1 MSTSFPLPLECLQMV
16 IHHLASQSD
25 GNTLATMTDYRNSD
39 TIHRQ
44 LQLARVLLLSLPSV
58 SSSASNNNNNNNNNN
73 NDNDDENNA
82 IRHVTD
88 DLKAAYLQD
97 SNQSENN
104 TDGPTKPASTT
115 ITITTSTFLPYYIFV
130 ASASCDTNVFSLE
143 GLFRNEVLMD
153 RPEFLAFLQQTGL
166 KDWYL
171 ADEPFRR
178 FIWGSRESIVVDAV
192 AEALRRDF
200 TWALCSNAEHI
211 QILTISVSGVLRYL
225 SIVRRFKV
233 LSNIV
238 FQLDRTLT
246 NDLSGVDVMAVKEK
260 EVLSRHQEGRA
271 RYLDEMVLFV
281 QDHRRHH
288 PNVLKVARCTN
299 NRHFQERCPDEYHFR
314 LLQLLPP
321 LFKPQY
327 LDYRNWA
334 QFVANIAA
342 TDVSFV
348 KMVCLKISGAV
359 KERKDFESGIELQR
373 PLVTLKE
380 FIIKY
385 DSPSFGSQ
393 LSDVL
398 YAFNNTLET
407 VHVRGFRPNNEDDH
421 DHQTPSEFSIGMGH
435 NDGDGKLLP
444 LRCFDLRLSELW
456 VNTNYIFLQIHP
468 EFLIRCPR
476 LRSVD
481 LEDKR
486 SQYSLEE
493 VVHWEP
499 ADLPELD
506 RLCLTGTPAL
516 AFHPETL
523 RTTQSLTNLDLRM
536 LFMGNYSFIPPPE
549 EFDEAEQEETSG
561 SESHDDDDDDIT
573 STTIPL
579 PRHPL
584 PNLTDLTLTSEFAY
598 RFQFRML
605 DKTPSL
611 SYLSIDINSLS
622 RAHKRT
628 VGIADLVKPGYHH
641 PAMMMDKDDDNDT
654 KEAWKEFE
662 YIHVPTLVKFFLD
675 GPWNLDD
682 RVLQI
687 LFSRVAPRTE
697 KVYMVNCTGFSLVEW
712 VDSTSRLLGALQE
725 ADATFSVTENPELIA
740 EAGLVEI
747 FDEGSYH
754 TWTKYKLV
762 DPAANRVAD
771 SPLPLYVF
779 RSSDEL

>member
-25 GNTLATMTDYRNSD
+25 GNTLASLLRVNKYVCFATLPILYQDPFRLPFCKAMTDYRNSD

-58 SSSASNNNNNNNNNN
+58 SSSASNNNNNNN

-523 RTTQSLTNLDLRM
+523 RTTQK
-536 LFMGNYSFIPPPE
+536 
-549 EFDEAEQEETSG
+549 
-561 SESHDDDDDDIT
+561 
-573 STTIPL
+573 
-579 PRHPL
+579 L

>member
-1 MSTSFPLPLECLQMV
+1 
-16 IHHLASQSD
+16 
-25 GNTLATMTDYRNSD
+25 
-39 TIHRQ
+39 
-44 LQLARVLLLSLPSV
+44 
-58 SSSASNNNNNNNNNN
+58 
-73 NDNDDENNA
+73 
-82 IRHVTD
+82 
-88 DLKAAYLQD
+88 
-97 SNQSENN
+97 
-104 TDGPTKPASTT
+104 
-115 ITITTSTFLPYYIFV
+115 
-130 ASASCDTNVFSLE
+130 
-143 GLFRNEVLMD
+143 MD

-211 QILTISVSGVLRYL
+211 QILTISVSGVSRYL
-225 SIVRRFKV
+225 SIVRWFKV
-233 LSNIV
+233 LSN
-238 FQLDRTLT
+238 
-246 NDLSGVDVMAVKEK
+246 
-260 EVLSRHQEGRA
+260 
-271 RYLDEMVLFV
+271 
-281 QDHRRHH
+281 
-288 PNVLKVARCTN
+288 
-299 NRHFQERCPDEYHFR
+299 
-314 LLQLLPP
+314 LLPP

-348 KMVCLKISGAV
+348 KMVCLKISGVGVQFQDRLQEQDPFLHRCRALERVDFVSFGEDIFKWAV

-421 DHQTPSEFSIGMGH
+421 QTLSEFLIGMGH
-435 NDGDGKLLP
+435 DDGEGELLP
-444 LRCFDLRLSELW
+444 PRCFDLPRLSELW

-579 PRHPL
+579 PRHPVWTWDWEL

-654 KEAWKEFE
+654 EEAWKEFE

-687 LFSRVAPRTE
+687 LFSRVPPRTE
-697 KVYMVNCTGFSLVEW
+697 KVYMVDCTGFSLVEW

-725 ADATFSVTENPELIA
+725 ADATFPVTENPELIA
-740 EAGLVEI
+740 EAGFVEI

-762 DPAANRVAD
+762 DPPANRVAD